1 MVRVAEGSATED
13 WKEKGLGVVAEVVV
27 AGVRVEAEL
36 QARSPGCKR
45 VLREEVQGRKSQKVQ
60 QTENIRLVT
69 SSGWCSAKKG
79 RDFDQLGKMA
89 VSFVHLWAPSDYV
102 LGGDNKITLSKPSSD

>member
-1 MVRVAEGSATED
+1 MVMVAEGSATED
-13 WKEKGLGVVAEVVV
+13 WKEKGLEEVVAEVVVAEVVV

-60 QTENIRLVT
+60 QSENIRLVT

-79 RDFDQLGKMA
+79 RFQSIRKNGCVCCALVGALLLCARKRQQNHP
-89 VSFVHLWAPSDYV
+89 F
-102 LGGDNKITLSKPSSD
+102 